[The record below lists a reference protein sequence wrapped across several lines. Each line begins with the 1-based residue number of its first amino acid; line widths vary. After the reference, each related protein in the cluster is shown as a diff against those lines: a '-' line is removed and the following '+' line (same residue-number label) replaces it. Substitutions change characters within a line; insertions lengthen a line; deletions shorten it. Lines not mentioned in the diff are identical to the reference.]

1 MKKSVSILICAIFI
15 IGCANKEFEPKNPI
29 SKKLPYK
36 SYKELFD
43 YTKNSETFKTSKM
56 FGKSEYFD
64 EKGNKLGNFE
74 KINNDLAVNGDKLLL
89 IKEKKVIKLP
99 QLIFRA
105 TKRDDKIAIVF
116 ENNAFGIYS
125 LKENKLIFYQKDDDV
140 VSSRYLSAD
149 PLFYQDL
156 ILFPLISGKIA
167 IVDAK
172 TNQFIRNLDIS
183 DGSIIDNIIFLKIVN
198 NNLFMATPKKLVLF
212 NPNFLIDYK
221 ADIKHIIDDGE
232 YLYIFNVDGNIIKM
246 DTNLKILKQKKL
258 PFADFIAPSICN
270 GNIYTITTNGY
281 LLKITPSLDITV
293 YKTGEFET
301 DKPIRIKG
309 CKIYNDNKVFFIE

>member
-1 MKKSVSILICAIFI
+1 MKKLIGFILMIFI
-15 IGCANKEFEPKNPI
+15 VGCANKEFEPKHPI
-29 SKKLPYK
+29 SKSLPYK
-36 SYKELFD
+36 SFKELYD
-43 YTKNSETFKTSKM
+43 YTKNTETFKTSKW
-56 FGKSEYFD
+56 FGKTVFYDAE
-64 EKGNKLGNFE
+64 GHKLGKFE
-74 KINNDLAVNGDKLLL
+74 KINNDLAANGDKLLL

-99 QLIFRA
+99 QLVFRA
-105 TKRDDKIAIVF
+105 TKKGNKIAILF

-125 LKENKLIFYQKDDDV
+125 LKKNKLVFYQQDDNV
-140 VSSRYLSAD
+140 VSARYLSAD

-156 ILFPLISGKIA
+156 ILFPLISGKVA
-167 IVDAK
+167 VVDAK

-221 ADIKHIIDDGE
+221 ADIKHIIDDGK
-232 YLYIFNVDGNIIKM
+232 YLYIFEVDGTIVKM
-246 DTNLKILKQKKL
+246 DTNLKILKKKKL
-258 PFADFIAPSICN
+258 DFADYIAPSICK

-281 LLKITPSLDITV
+281 LLKITPDLKITV
-293 YKTGEFET
+293 YDTGEFDT

-309 CKIYNDNKVFFIE
+309 CKVYNDDKVFFIE